1 MLYFDRFDVCAAYYM
16 FASLYHGGMGSKEYA
31 IFTRLHNVH
40 YKPAPSLSVESLS
53 ENARAI
59 FDGLIE
65 RAGFEPYTSVGKE

>member
-1 MLYFDRFDVCAAYYM
+1 MLYFDRGDVCDAYYM

-31 IFTRLHNVH
+31 IFTRLNRVH

-65 RAGFEPYTSVGKE
+65 RAGFEPYTSVEKE